1 MSKTDIRLG
10 SLISFDSEREADII
24 EFVQDLTSQHKLGR
38 FIGYLLRLACETPET
53 LQYREKLNPILKEM
67 NDLGITPRRDAM
79 FKQFSKEILD
89 LKNKINDIYVISEKL
104 YTLALAR
111 KALGLEDRAKE
122 LLAAQFVV
130 RRQTALLESKL
141 GTSSLLYTYESD
153 SMRDVQ
159 KKADEILEVILE
171 TYGDLLNDVK
181 VAGAVGDVEAVGA
194 VEAVETVGENSKVG
208 NNSSSK
214 LDSDSINRLAEAIEK
229 LCDSGIK
236 FGAVQNVAGNSVNSG
251 EIQVVGEGKPW
262 PNSNTGVEVDTS
274 VDGAL
279 GKKKAEANAAVAV
292 EKKKDDL
299 TDLNDSPFDS
309 DPGDEEISF
318 DDFNASSD
326 LLNMLGDL

>member
-181 VAGAVGDVEAVGA
+181 VAGAGKNDDE
-194 VEAVETVGENSKVG
+194 ESNKVV
-208 NNSSSK
+208 NDSSSK

-279 GKKKAEANAAVAV
+279 GKNKTETNAGAV

-309 DPGDEEISF
+309 DPGNEEISF

>member
-53 LQYREKLNPILKEM
+53 LQYREKLNPILNEM

-181 VAGAVGDVEAVGA
+181 VAGAGNNADGGAVGDVE
-194 VEAVETVGENSKVG
+194 ENSKVG
-208 NNSSSK
+208 NNNSSK

-279 GKKKAEANAAVAV
+279 GKNKADTNAVAAV

>member
-181 VAGAVGDVEAVGA
+181 IAGAGKNDAEESNKVE
-194 VEAVETVGENSKVG
+194 ND
-208 NNSSSK
+208 SSSK

-229 LCDSGIK
+229 LCDSGVK
-236 FGAVQNVAGNSVNSG
+236 FGAVQNVAENSVNSG

-279 GKKKAEANAAVAV
+279 GKNKTDTNTVAV

-309 DPGDEEISF
+309 DPGNEEISF

>member
-181 VAGAVGDVEAVGA
+181 VAGAGKNDAEESNKVE
-194 VEAVETVGENSKVG
+194 SD
-208 NNSSSK
+208 SSSK

-279 GKKKAEANAAVAV
+279 GKNKADTNAGTV

-309 DPGDEEISF
+309 DPGNEEISF

>member
-171 TYGDLLNDVK
+171 TYGDLLDDVK
-181 VAGAVGDVEAVGA
+181 TAGAGKNDAEESNKVE
-194 VEAVETVGENSKVG
+194 ND
-208 NNSSSK
+208 SSSK

-236 FGAVQNVAGNSVNSG
+236 FGAVQNVVGNSVNSG

-279 GKKKAEANAAVAV
+279 GKNKAETNAGAV

-309 DPGDEEISF
+309 DTGDEEISF

>member
-181 VAGAVGDVEAVGA
+181 VVGTDKNDAEESNKIV
-194 VEAVETVGENSKVG
+194 ND
-208 NNSSSK
+208 SSSK

-279 GKKKAEANAAVAV
+279 GKNKADTNAAV

-309 DPGDEEISF
+309 DPGNEEISF

>member
-181 VAGAVGDVEAVGA
+181 TAGA
-194 VEAVETVGENSKVG
+194 G
-208 NNSSSK
+208 NNDAEESNKVENDSSSK

-236 FGAVQNVAGNSVNSG
+236 FGAVQNVVGNSVSSG

-279 GKKKAEANAAVAV
+279 GKNKADTNAVAV

-309 DPGDEEISF
+309 DPGNEEISF

>member
-181 VAGAVGDVEAVGA
+181 TAGVGKNDAEEGNKVE
-194 VEAVETVGENSKVG
+194 ND
-208 NNSSSK
+208 NSSK

-236 FGAVQNVAGNSVNSG
+236 FGAVQNVVGNSVNSG

-279 GKKKAEANAAVAV
+279 GKNKADTNAVAV

-309 DPGDEEISF
+309 DPGNEEISF

>member
-181 VAGAVGDVEAVGA
+181 VAGAGKNDTEESNKVE
-194 VEAVETVGENSKVG
+194 ND
-208 NNSSSK
+208 SSSK

-236 FGAVQNVAGNSVNSG
+236 FGAVQNIAGNSVNSG
-251 EIQVVGEGKPW
+251 EVQVVGEGKPW

-279 GKKKAEANAAVAV
+279 GKNKAETNAGAV

-309 DPGDEEISF
+309 DSGDEEISF

>member
-181 VAGAVGDVEAVGA
+181 VAGAGKNAGDAETVGDVE
-194 VEAVETVGENSKVG
+194 ENSRVG

-236 FGAVQNVAGNSVNSG
+236 FGAVQNVVGNSVNSG

-279 GKKKAEANAAVAV
+279 GKNKADTNAAV

-309 DPGDEEISF
+309 DPGNEEISF

>member
-67 NDLGITPRRDAM
+67 SDLGITPRRDAM

-181 VAGAVGDVEAVGA
+181 TAGTGKNDAEAEEGNKVE
-194 VEAVETVGENSKVG
+194 ND
-208 NNSSSK
+208 NSSK

-236 FGAVQNVAGNSVNSG
+236 FGAVQNVVGNSVNSG
-251 EIQVVGEGKPW
+251 EVQVVGEGKPW

-279 GKKKAEANAAVAV
+279 GKNKTETNAGAV

-309 DPGDEEISF
+309 DNGDEEISF

>member
-67 NDLGITPRRDAM
+67 SDLGITPRRDAM

-181 VAGAVGDVEAVGA
+181 
-194 VEAVETVGENSKVG
+194 TVGTGKNDAEESNKVEND
-208 NNSSSK
+208 SSSK

-279 GKKKAEANAAVAV
+279 GLGKKSETKSESAGANA
-292 EKKKDDL
+292 KKKDDL

-309 DPGDEEISF
+309 DTGDEEISF

>member
-181 VAGAVGDVEAVGA
+181 TAGTGKNDAEESNKVA
-194 VEAVETVGENSKVG
+194 

-279 GKKKAEANAAVAV
+279 GKNKAETNAVAV

-309 DPGDEEISF
+309 DPGNEEISF

>member
-1 MSKTDIRLG
+1 
-10 SLISFDSEREADII
+10 
-24 EFVQDLTSQHKLGR
+24 
-38 FIGYLLRLACETPET
+38 
-53 LQYREKLNPILKEM
+53 
-67 NDLGITPRRDAM
+67 
-79 FKQFSKEILD
+79 
-89 LKNKINDIYVISEKL
+89 
-104 YTLALAR
+104 
-111 KALGLEDRAKE
+111 
-122 LLAAQFVV
+122 
-130 RRQTALLESKL
+130 
-141 GTSSLLYTYESD
+141 
-153 SMRDVQ
+153 MRDVQ

-181 VAGAVGDVEAVGA
+181 VAGTGKNDDKESNKAWND
-194 VEAVETVGENSKVG
+194 
-208 NNSSSK
+208 SSSK
-214 LDSDSINRLAEAIEK
+214 LDFDSINRLAEAIEK

-279 GKKKAEANAAVAV
+279 GKNKAETNAGAV

-309 DPGDEEISF
+309 DTGDEEISF

>member
-67 NDLGITPRRDAM
+67 SDLGITPRRDAM

-171 TYGDLLNDVK
+171 TYGDLLNDIK
-181 VAGAVGDVEAVGA
+181 VAGACKNDVEESNK
-194 VEAVETVGENSKVG
+194 VEND
-208 NNSSSK
+208 SSSK
-214 LDSDSINRLAEAIEK
+214 FDSDSINRLAEAIEK

-236 FGAVQNVAGNSVNSG
+236 FGAVQNVVGNSVNSG
-251 EIQVVGEGKPW
+251 EVQVVGEGKPW

-274 VDGAL
+274 VDDAL
-279 GKKKAEANAAVAV
+279 GKNKAETNAGAV

-309 DPGDEEISF
+309 DTGDEEISF

>member
-89 LKNKINDIYVISEKL
+89 LKNKINDIYAISEKL

-181 VAGAVGDVEAVGA
+181 VEG
-194 VEAVETVGENSKVG
+194 TG
-208 NNSSSK
+208 NNDAEESNKVENDSSSK

-279 GKKKAEANAAVAV
+279 GKNKADTNAAV

-309 DPGDEEISF
+309 DPGNEEISF

>member
-181 VAGAVGDVEAVGA
+181 VAGAGKNDAE
-194 VEAVETVGENSKVG
+194 ESNKVG
-208 NNSSSK
+208 NDNSSK

-279 GKKKAEANAAVAV
+279 GKNKADTKAAAV

-309 DPGDEEISF
+309 DNGDEEISL

>member
-181 VAGAVGDVEAVGA
+181 VAGVDKNDAE
-194 VEAVETVGENSKVG
+194 ENNKVG
-208 NNSSSK
+208 NDNSSK

-236 FGAVQNVAGNSVNSG
+236 FGAVQNVAENSVNSG

-279 GKKKAEANAAVAV
+279 GKNKADTNAVAV

-309 DPGDEEISF
+309 DHGDEEISF

>member
-122 LLAAQFVV
+122 LLAAQFVM

-181 VAGAVGDVEAVGA
+181 VAGAGKNDAEESNKVE
-194 VEAVETVGENSKVG
+194 

-236 FGAVQNVAGNSVNSG
+236 FGAVQSVAGNSVNSG
-251 EIQVVGEGKPW
+251 EVQVVGEGKPW

-279 GKKKAEANAAVAV
+279 GKNKAETNAAAV

-309 DPGDEEISF
+309 DTGDEEISF

>member
-181 VAGAVGDVEAVGA
+181 TAGA
-194 VEAVETVGENSKVG
+194 G
-208 NNSSSK
+208 NNDAEESNKVENDSSSK

-236 FGAVQNVAGNSVNSG
+236 FGAVQNVAENSVNSG

-279 GKKKAEANAAVAV
+279 GKNKADTNAVAV

-309 DPGDEEISF
+309 DHGNEEISF

>member
-53 LQYREKLNPILKEM
+53 LQYREKLNPIIKEM

-181 VAGAVGDVEAVGA
+181 VAGAGKNDAE
-194 VEAVETVGENSKVG
+194 ESNKVG
-208 NNSSSK
+208 NDSSSK

-236 FGAVQNVAGNSVNSG
+236 FGAVQNVAGNSINSG

-279 GKKKAEANAAVAV
+279 GKNKAETNAGAV

-309 DPGDEEISF
+309 DTGDEEISF

>member
-67 NDLGITPRRDAM
+67 NDLGITPRRDTM

-89 LKNKINDIYVISEKL
+89 LKNKINDVYVISEKL

-181 VAGAVGDVEAVGA
+181 VAGAGKNDAEESNKVE
-194 VEAVETVGENSKVG
+194 ND
-208 NNSSSK
+208 SSSK

-236 FGAVQNVAGNSVNSG
+236 FGAVQNVAENSVNSG

-279 GKKKAEANAAVAV
+279 GKNKADTNAVAV

-309 DPGDEEISF
+309 DPGNEEISF

>member
-89 LKNKINDIYVISEKL
+89 LKNKINDIYVTSEKL

-130 RRQTALLESKL
+130 RRQTALLESKI

-171 TYGDLLNDVK
+171 TYGDLLNDVRI
-181 VAGAVGDVEAVGA
+181 AGAGKNDAE
-194 VEAVETVGENSKVG
+194 ESNKFEND
-208 NNSSSK
+208 SSSK

-236 FGAVQNVAGNSVNSG
+236 FGEVQNVAGNSVNSG

-279 GKKKAEANAAVAV
+279 GKNKAETNAGAV

-309 DPGDEEISF
+309 DPGNEEISF

>member
-181 VAGAVGDVEAVGA
+181 IAGAGKNDDEEGNKVE
-194 VEAVETVGENSKVG
+194 ND
-208 NNSSSK
+208 NSSK

-279 GKKKAEANAAVAV
+279 GKNKAETNAGAV

-309 DPGDEEISF
+309 DTGDEEISF

>member
-181 VAGAVGDVEAVGA
+181 TAGIGKNDTEESNKVE
-194 VEAVETVGENSKVG
+194 ND
-208 NNSSSK
+208 SSSK

-236 FGAVQNVAGNSVNSG
+236 FGAVQNVVGNSVNSG

-279 GKKKAEANAAVAV
+279 GKNKADTNVAV

-309 DPGDEEISF
+309 DPGNEEISF

>member
-67 NDLGITPRRDAM
+67 SDLGITPRRDAM

-181 VAGAVGDVEAVGA
+181 VAETGKNGDGVSNKVE
-194 VEAVETVGENSKVG
+194 ND
-208 NNSSSK
+208 SSSK

-236 FGAVQNVAGNSVNSG
+236 LGAVQNVAGNSVNSG

-279 GKKKAEANAAVAV
+279 GKNKADTNAAV

-309 DPGDEEISF
+309 DPGNEEISF

>member
-67 NDLGITPRRDAM
+67 SDLGITPRRDAM

-181 VAGAVGDVEAVGA
+181 IAGASKNDAEESNKVE
-194 VEAVETVGENSKVG
+194 ND
-208 NNSSSK
+208 SSSK

-236 FGAVQNVAGNSVNSG
+236 FGAVQNIAGNSVNSG
-251 EIQVVGEGKPW
+251 EVQVVGEGKPW

-279 GKKKAEANAAVAV
+279 GKNKAETNAGAV

-309 DPGDEEISF
+309 DSGDEEISF

>member
-181 VAGAVGDVEAVGA
+181 TAGAGKNDAEESNKVENG
-194 VEAVETVGENSKVG
+194 
-208 NNSSSK
+208 NSSK
-214 LDSDSINRLAEAIEK
+214 IDSDSINRLAEAIEK

-279 GKKKAEANAAVAV
+279 GKNKAETNAVAV

-309 DPGDEEISF
+309 DTGDEEISF

>member
-181 VAGAVGDVEAVGA
+181 VAGAGKNDAE
-194 VEAVETVGENSKVG
+194 ESSKVE
-208 NNSSSK
+208 NDNSSK

-279 GKKKAEANAAVAV
+279 GKNKADTNAAV

-309 DPGDEEISF
+309 DPGNEEISF

>member
-24 EFVQDLTSQHKLGR
+24 EFVQDLTSQHKLGK

-181 VAGAVGDVEAVGA
+181 VVGTDKNDAEESNKIV
-194 VEAVETVGENSKVG
+194 ND
-208 NNSSSK
+208 SSSK

-279 GKKKAEANAAVAV
+279 GKNKADTNAGAV

-309 DPGDEEISF
+309 DPGNEEISF

>member
-67 NDLGITPRRDAM
+67 SDLGITPRRDAM

-181 VAGAVGDVEAVGA
+181 VAGAGKNDDEAGEGNKVE
-194 VEAVETVGENSKVG
+194 

-236 FGAVQNVAGNSVNSG
+236 FGAVQNVVGNSVNSG
-251 EIQVVGEGKPW
+251 EVQVVGEGKPW
-262 PNSNTGVEVDTS
+262 PNSDTGVEVDTS

-279 GKKKAEANAAVAV
+279 GKNKADTNAVAV

-309 DPGDEEISF
+309 DNGDEEISF

>member
-181 VAGAVGDVEAVGA
+181 TARAGKNDDSVDNKVE
-194 VEAVETVGENSKVG
+194 KD
-208 NNSSSK
+208 SSSK

-279 GKKKAEANAAVAV
+279 GKNKAETNAGAV

-309 DPGDEEISF
+309 DNGDEEISF

>member
-89 LKNKINDIYVISEKL
+89 LKNKINDVYVISEKL

-181 VAGAVGDVEAVGA
+181 VAGAGKNDAE
-194 VEAVETVGENSKVG
+194 ESNKVV
-208 NNSSSK
+208 NDSSSK

-236 FGAVQNVAGNSVNSG
+236 FGAVQNVVGNSVNSG
-251 EIQVVGEGKPW
+251 EVQVVGEGKPW

-279 GKKKAEANAAVAV
+279 GKNKADTNAAV

-309 DPGDEEISF
+309 DNGDEEISF

>member
-181 VAGAVGDVEAVGA
+181 VAGAGKNDAE
-194 VEAVETVGENSKVG
+194 ENNKVG

-214 LDSDSINRLAEAIEK
+214 LDSGSINRLAEAIEK

-236 FGAVQNVAGNSVNSG
+236 FGAVQNVAENSVNSG

-279 GKKKAEANAAVAV
+279 GKNKADTNAVAV

-309 DPGDEEISF
+309 DHGDEEISF

>member
-181 VAGAVGDVEAVGA
+181 VAGA
-194 VEAVETVGENSKVG
+194 G
-208 NNSSSK
+208 NNDAEENNKVVNDNSSK

-236 FGAVQNVAGNSVNSG
+236 LGAVQNVAGNSVNSG
-251 EIQVVGEGKPW
+251 EIQVVGEGRPW

-279 GKKKAEANAAVAV
+279 GKNKADTNAVAV

-309 DPGDEEISF
+309 DPGIEEISF

>member
-181 VAGAVGDVEAVGA
+181 VVGTDKNDAEESNKIV
-194 VEAVETVGENSKVG
+194 ND
-208 NNSSSK
+208 SSSK

-279 GKKKAEANAAVAV
+279 GKNKAETNAGAV

-309 DPGDEEISF
+309 DPGNEEISF